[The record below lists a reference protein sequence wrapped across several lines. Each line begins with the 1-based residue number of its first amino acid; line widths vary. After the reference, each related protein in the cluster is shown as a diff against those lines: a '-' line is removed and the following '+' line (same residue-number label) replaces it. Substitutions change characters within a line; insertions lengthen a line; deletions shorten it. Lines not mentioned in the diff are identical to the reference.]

1 MLDLDDEA
9 RALALCADDERPA
22 RAAALRAQ
30 ARAAGVYPASIGPI
44 YRALAEG
51 RERGFTVP
59 AFNLRGL
66 TYDLARAIWQAALG
80 LDAGPIIFELAP
92 SEAETGRQPFDE
104 FVALALAAA
113 LREGY
118 RGPAFFQGDHF
129 RIATAD
135 PAGSPGFL
143 DRCREALAAG
153 MRQIDLDAGS
163 LTGPDDGPE
172 GQATSARTSAVATGL
187 VRALATA
194 DLDLV
199 IGAEVGEIGGRN
211 TTPRQLQ
218 SFMEGYLAALA
229 PGTRGMDKISV
240 QTGTAHGGI
249 VSASGSLERMPL
261 DLELVAR
268 LSTLARASYGLP
280 GLVQHGASTLA
291 VEQLGALPGAG
302 VCEVHLATQI
312 QNLVFDHPAFPAAL
326 RAQMIERVPLMVA
339 EAEHGP
345 GAGSAAGSEQ
355 SSPAQRFY
363 QGRWLCWGA
372 FKADLWGLPEATRSA
387 FREALAD
394 WAREIMQ
401 ALQIAGRRALLD
413 GFPAARVGR
422 G

>member
-1 MLDLDDEA
+1 
-9 RALALCADDERPA
+9 
-22 RAAALRAQ
+22 
-30 ARAAGVYPASIGPI
+30 
-44 YRALAEG
+44 
-51 RERGFTVP
+51 
-59 AFNLRGL
+59 
-66 TYDLARAIWQAALG
+66 
-80 LDAGPIIFELAP
+80 
-92 SEAETGRQPFDE
+92 
-104 FVALALAAA
+104 
-113 LREGY
+113 
-118 RGPAFFQGDHF
+118 
-129 RIATAD
+129 
-135 PAGSPGFL
+135 
-143 DRCREALAAG
+143 